1 MEQFMKEK
9 SKLFSVMT
17 IAVSIFLTVVLA
29 VLFLYAQRSISKLA
43 CVAVF
48 AACTLILPRKF
59 SAPAF
64 FRSFSLLLAVLP
76 AVSLSVDFG
85 SNPFGFTDYRL
96 YLQIWILFSDLLR
109 IYLPVFA
116 VLALI
121 AYAKASKAGQGLQ
134 LGWKRYL
141 PLIAAM
147 AVSFLVAMAIVPLAF
162 LSHSLFVYCAVL
174 ILVDLYESHVIS
186 KEYEILSLLP
196 FCYLAMTV
204 VSRLF
209 IK

>member
-1 MEQFMKEK
+1 MENFMKEK
-9 SKLFSVMT
+9 SRLLSIAT
-17 IAVSIFLTVVLA
+17 NAVSIFLTLVLA
-29 VLFLYAQRSISKLA
+29 LLFLYAQRSIPKLA
-43 CVAVF
+43 CVGVF
-48 AACTLILPRKF
+48 AACTLLLPRKF
-59 SAPAF
+59 SVPAF
-64 FRSFSLLLAVLP
+64 FRSFALLLAVLP

-121 AYAKASKAGQGLQ
+121 AFAKASKAGQGFQ
-134 LGWKRYL
+134 LNWKHVL
-141 PLIAAM
+141 PLIAVM

-174 ILVDLYESHVIS
+174 ILVDFYESHVIS

-196 FCYLAMTV
+196 FCYLTLAA
-204 VSRLF
+204 VSRLLV
-209 IK
+209 K